1 VALSANADKENALN
15 IVLVPSAF
23 RGDMARYR
31 QKVQAIYSDF
41 AQFAP
46 FNAESINGL
55 NVWYVDAE
63 ASSDNGG
70 LCQFGCYNTPRLLCC
85 DGRQSLIN
93 HARSHCGSGFVMNT
107 LIVHN
112 DDTYGGAGFPGDGA
126 ASVSTNSL
134 SSMIGIHE
142 LGHSLF
148 GLGDEYTIGHGN
160 PSEDPN
166 CDSQGC
172 SKWQDLISAGRATC
186 SAGKCQN
193 GAYYGPATN
202 MMENYDV
209 RSFGDVNERITCCKY
224 VYHTG
229 VAPGYC
235 SKFQSIGVG
244 LTQYCNGQLW
254 RGRYTNLGLLQT
266 GHFKAPQNSSVL
278 VKNTTKYMLEMA
290 EDTQGDQY
298 AFVEKPVEWVLEHQP
313 STKGDKDQWVCK
325 QVPRKLQSGLYLRGQ
340 VMGDHKY
347 TSFSGRHRDGNSL
360 QDDYIE
366 VEILDK
372 SGKVD
377 RQLSFDTQ
385 AVIEVPLDE
394 QGKADSDSDSVLGAR
409 SVIEVVLR
417 EGEECQVRQNRK
429 SSKKVLLKKN

>member
-1 VALSANADKENALN
+1 
-15 IVLVPSAF
+15 
-23 RGDMARYR
+23 M
-31 QKVQAIYSDF
+31 
-41 AQFAP
+41 
-46 FNAESINGL
+46 
-55 NVWYVDAE
+55 NV
-63 ASSDNGG
+63 
-70 LCQFGCYNTPRLLCC
+70 
-85 DGRQSLIN
+85 
-93 HARSHCGSGFVMNT
+93 

-112 DDTYGGAGFPGDGA
+112 DGTYGGAGFPGDGA
-126 ASVSTNSL
+126 ASVSIHSL
-134 SSMIGIHE
+134 SSDIGIHE

-148 GLGDEYTIGHGN
+148 GLGDEYTIGDGN
-160 PSEDPN
+160 PDEDPN
-166 CDSQGC
+166 CDSAGC
-172 SKWQDLISAGRATC
+172 SKWSDLIQTRDATC
-186 SAGKCQN
+186 EPSKCR
-193 GAYYGPATN
+193 GGSYYGPSTN
-202 MMENYDV
+202 MMFDYSV
-209 RSFGDVNERITCCKY
+209 KSFGAVNERITCCKY

-235 SKFQSIGVG
+235 SRFQGVGVG

-254 RGRYTNLGLLQT
+254 RGRYTNLNLLQT
-266 GHFKAPQNSSVL
+266 EHFQAVSNSSG
-278 VKNTTKYMLEMA
+278 KNTTKYMLKMA

-298 AFVEKPVEWVLEHQP
+298 AFVEKPMEWVLEHQP

-377 RQLSFDTQ
+377 RQLFFDTQ

-429 SSKKVLLKKN
+429 SSKKVLLKRN